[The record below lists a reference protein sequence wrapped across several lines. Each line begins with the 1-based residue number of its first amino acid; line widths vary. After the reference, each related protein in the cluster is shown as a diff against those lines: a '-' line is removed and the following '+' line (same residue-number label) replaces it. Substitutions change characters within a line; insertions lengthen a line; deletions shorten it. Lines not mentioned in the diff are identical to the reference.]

1 MGTRCTSIVVA
12 TLGLAPW
19 FASANSGDDGWTKVT
34 GPFFSVEM
42 PGKPEKKEI
51 QQEVQGVGMT
61 KTTSYES
68 QRPGGVQFTVG
79 VTEFPRALI
88 EKSIPGKMLEGS
100 RDGVV
105 ANIGAS
111 LTSDSVVFLDSGMPK
126 KKWPGRTFVA
136 THPAGGVLR
145 QSVFLVDTFLLQ
157 LVYVAPKAKDS
168 AADFEKFVGSLKLSG
183 PNQPTKQARK

>member
-1 MGTRCTSIVVA
+1 MRTRCTSIVVIA
-12 TLGLAPW
+12 TLALAPW
-19 FASANSGDDGWTKVT
+19 LASANSGDDRWTQVT
-34 GPFFSVEM
+34 GPFFSVQM
-42 PGKPEKKEI
+42 PGKPEKKDS
-51 QQEVQGVGMT
+51 QQEVQGVGMS

-68 QRPGGVQFTVG
+68 QLRGEVQFTVG

-111 LTSDSVVFLDSGMPK
+111 LTSDSVVFLDSGTPK

-136 THPAGGVLR
+136 SHPAGGVLR

-183 PNQPTKQARK
+183 PKSPK